1 MIKSLHKAV
10 FALFTVMMGA
20 IVLLILFG
28 FDRMDFQNK
37 RTFLLPQPVMMLF
50 GVLITGLLAW
60 AAWRASSKPR
70 ALAGGKRFHAWL
82 TWALFFAALFVAQAT
97 LCYFSYFLTGWDA
110 GMILDQAYWIGVCN
124 AEEVNNYYY
133 SFHPNN
139 VLITLLFSGIFRAFA
154 WITHSEPSLAR
165 CVYVLILVQCALNT
179 LTGMLCCR
187 TAWRLT
193 GSAKFARAVAVLYAA
208 FVGLSPWLM
217 IPYTDS
223 MALIFPSA
231 ILCLLAEVTAPGY
244 EGSPL
249 AGYVG
254 IGLLTGLGYLI
265 KPQTVIV
272 TIAIVLIMV
281 LRMLCM
287 RRFRRMLTRLAGMG
301 LAFVAMVGPFQ
312 QAVVALSPFELDP
325 ELNIGLL
332 HFAMMGLCEKTNGG
346 YCMEDEQISVSV
358 PTAKE
363 RTDVQMA
370 VIKERL
376 STYGVT
382 GLAAHLAKKTLTNY
396 ADGTFAWGIEG
407 QFFREAVEDKDDVL
421 SPFLKRQV
429 VTDDPAHVPVL
440 ETYFQILW
448 LGLLACSLL
457 CGFAWRACLQ
467 QDQRLDLLLIIQLS
481 IIGLTLFELIFEARA
496 RYLFAY
502 APFYV
507 LAGLS
512 GAWYTLEAFAA
523 KRRVMQQVR

>member
-1 MIKSLHKAV
+1 MIKCLQKAV
-10 FALFTVMMGA
+10 FALFTAMMGA
-20 IVLLILFG
+20 IVLLILLG

-37 RTFLLPQPVMMLF
+37 RTFLLSQPVMMIC
-50 GVLITGLLAW
+50 GVLIAGLLSRG
-60 AAWRASSKPR
+60 AWRSKPR
-70 ALAGGKRFHAWL
+70 TLRAGGRLRAL
-82 TWALFFAALFVAQAT
+82 LPWALFFAALFVVQAT
-97 LCYFSYFLTGWDA
+97 LCYFAYFLTGWDA
-110 GMILDQAYWIGVCN
+110 GMILDQAYWMGVCN
-124 AEEVNNYYY
+124 AEEVNNYYF

-165 CVYVLILVQCALNT
+165 CVYVLILAQCALNT
-179 LTGMLCCR
+179 MTGILCCR

-193 GSAKFARAVAVLYAA
+193 GSTGFARAVAVLYTGL
-208 FVGLSPWLM
+208 VGLSPWLM

-223 MALIFPSA
+223 MALIFPCA
-231 ILCLLAEVTAPGY
+231 ILCLFAEVSAPGY
-244 EGSPL
+244 EGNSL
-249 AGYVG
+249 AGYAG

-272 TIAIVLIMV
+272 TIAIALTML
-281 LRMLCM
+281 LRVFCL
-287 RRFRRMLTRLAGMG
+287 RQFRRMLIRLAGMG
-301 LAFVAMVGPFQ
+301 LAFVAMAGPFQ
-312 QAVVALSPFELDP
+312 RAVVALSPFELDP
-325 ELNIGLL
+325 ELNIGML

-358 PTAKE
+358 PTASE
-363 RTDVQMA
+363 RTAVQKE
-370 VIKERL
+370 VIAQRL
-376 STYGVT
+376 SAYGAT
-382 GLAAHLAKKTLTNY
+382 GLASHLAKKTLTNY

-407 QFFREAVEDKDDVL
+407 QFFREAVEDKDDVI

-457 CGFAWRACLQ
+457 CGFAWRACVQ
-467 QDQRLDLLLIIQLS
+467 HDQRLDLLLILLLS

-507 LAGLS
+507 LAGLA
-512 GAWYTLEAFAA
+512 GAWYALEALAV
-523 KRRVMQQVR
+523 KRRMMQGVQ

>member
-1 MIKSLHKAV
+1 
-10 FALFTVMMGA
+10 
-20 IVLLILFG
+20 
-28 FDRMDFQNK
+28 
-37 RTFLLPQPVMMLF
+37 MMLF
-50 GVLITGLLAW
+50 GVLMAGLLAW
-60 AAWRASSKPR
+60 GAWHASSK
-70 ALAGGKRFHAWL
+70 LHSLKAGRRLRTWMP
-82 TWALFFAALFVAQAT
+82 WALFFAALFVVQAT

-110 GMILDQAYWIGVCN
+110 GMILDQAYWMGVCN

-154 WITHSEPSLAR
+154 WITHSEPSLVR
-165 CVYVLILVQCALNT
+165 CVYVLILVQCVLNT

-193 GSAKFARAVAVLYAA
+193 GSTKFARAVAVFYTGL
-208 FVGLSPWLM
+208 VGLSPWLM

-231 ILCLLAEVTAPGY
+231 ILCLLAEVTAPDY

-272 TIAIVLIMV
+272 SIAIVLTMF

-287 RRFRRMLTRLAGMG
+287 RQFRRMLLIRLVGLG
-301 LAFVAMVGPFQ
+301 LAFVAMAGPFQ
-312 QAVVALSPFELDP
+312 RAMVALSPFELDP
-325 ELNIGLL
+325 ELNIGML

-363 RTDVQMA
+363 RADVQKK

-376 STYGVT
+376 SAYGVT
-382 GLAAHLAKKTLTNY
+382 GLAAHLAKKMLTNY

-407 QFFREAVEDKDDVL
+407 QFFREAVADKDNVI

-457 CGFAWRACLQ
+457 CGFTWCACAQ
-467 QDQRLDLLLIIQLS
+467 WGQRLDLLLIVQLS

-512 GAWYTLEAFAA
+512 GAWYTLEALAA
-523 KRRVMQQVR
+523 KYRVMQEAR